1 MAVLAPSLVNLRA
14 EIDAR
19 WPGRD
24 RRTDGWIGD
33 AAHQAR
39 QSDHNPDNRGIVHA
53 IDIDKD
59 GINPNEV
66 ISACIR
72 MDRPTAYVIFNRWIY
87 SRSRDFDPRPYTGTN
102 PHTDHLHV
110 SIQYG
115 TDWEKNTW
123 HWGIAVPGNGSE
135 FIIPSGQ
142 AEEMT
147 DFRAYFDRTATEFSS
162 AMTTLAQSNASLI
175 NLIQY

>member
-1 MAVLAPSLVNLRA
+1 MAVLAPSLRNLFN
-14 EIDAR
+14 ELDVR
-19 WPGRD
+19 WPQRD

-39 QSDHNPDNRGIVHA
+39 QSDHNPDSRGIVHA

-59 GINPNEV
+59 GLDPNIV
-66 ISACIR
+66 ISAAAR
-72 MDRPTAYVIFNRWIY
+72 DDRPTSYVIYNRWIY
-87 SRSRDFDPRPYTGTN
+87 RRSSNWDPRPYTGTN

-115 TDWEKNTW
+115 TNWEGANW
-123 HWGIAVPGNGSE
+123 HWGISVPGSGSE
-135 FIIPSGQ
+135 LIVPIGA

-147 DFRAYFDRTATEFSS
+147 DWHAYLDRSALEFHGGATILDQGTA
-162 AMTTLAQSNASLI
+162 LI
-175 NLIQY
+175 YSVTR